1 MNLNLDCILC
11 NIKQVL
17 TVTDLVKLDSANKE
31 IIMRNVLGYLHS
43 TDYKRSNPEVI
54 RGTWDIITNH
64 IKDKNPY
71 REIKCHYNTELSKI
85 SEKMRDLVDHS
96 NDKFDTALKISIT
109 ANLIDFAANHTFDET
124 MLLRKITTVNKQ
136 QLAIDDS
143 KELYEKLKA
152 ADSLL
157 YLGDNCGEIVL
168 DKIFIKYIKEF
179 FPNIKVYFGVRG
191 EPIVNDVTIDD
202 ANMVHM
208 QEVAEVI
215 SNGDSSLGT
224 VIGRTS
230 TAFKDVFYQTDVIIA
245 KGQGNFESLSEIDRG
260 NIFFLF
266 MAKCETVARSLNIA
280 NLSIV
285 CAANKE
291 REGVTALSW

>member
-17 TVTDLVKLDSANKE
+17 TVTDLLELDSANKE
-31 IIMRNVLGYLHS
+31 IIMRNVLGYLQS

-71 REIKCHYNTELSKI
+71 REIKSYYNTELSNITGKI
-85 SEKMRDLVDHS
+85 RGLINQSS
-96 NDKFDTALKISIT
+96 DKFDTALKIAIT

-124 MLLRKITTVNKQ
+124 MLLKKITTASEQ
-136 QLAIDDS
+136 HLSIDDS
-143 KELYEKLKA
+143 KELYEKLKVA
-152 ADSLL
+152 GTLL

-168 DKIFIKYIKEF
+168 DKIFIEYIKEIS
-179 FPNIKVYFGVRG
+179 PNIKVYFGVRG

-202 ANMVHM
+202 ANMVQM

-215 SNGDSSLGT
+215 SNGDGSLGT
-224 VIGRTS
+224 VIERTS
-230 TAFKDVFYQTDVIIA
+230 TTFRDVFYQADVIIA

-266 MAKCETVARSLNIA
+266 MAKCEAVASFLNILK
-280 NLSIV
+280 LSIV
-285 CAANKE
+285 CAENKKP
-291 REGVTALSW
+291 RFILDS